1 MRPMYM
7 HDGAA
12 AVPRRQGSDLSRPTA
27 TPALESLESVR
38 EDGAS
43 VSRIQ
48 PSSGRSETNPLI

>member
-1 MRPMYM
+1 MYM

-48 PSSGRSETNPLI
+48 PSSGRSETNHLI